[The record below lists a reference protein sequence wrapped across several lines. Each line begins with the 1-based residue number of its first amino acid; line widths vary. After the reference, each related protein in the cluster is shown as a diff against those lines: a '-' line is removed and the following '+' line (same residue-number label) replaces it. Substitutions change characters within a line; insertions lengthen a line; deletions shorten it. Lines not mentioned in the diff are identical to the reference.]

1 MDGASGEIFNRRKSQ
16 IKFQFQ
22 HPKKVLDARTYY
34 SVSLTLFSVYSDTL
48 ELDKIIVWK
57 LFAHQV
63 EKSDVHGNESHLSE
77 NGVTKLTKI
86 KKLNFLIFKI

>member
-48 ELDKIIVWK
+48 ELDKIIV
-57 LFAHQV
+57 
-63 EKSDVHGNESHLSE
+63 
-77 NGVTKLTKI
+77 
-86 KKLNFLIFKI
+86 